1 MWQTIDDEDLQYF
14 PEVLFHSLE
23 DGYII
28 QERIEFSPAAPS
40 DEAKK
45 IVERLIQ
52 KYKLRDIRPQVRANW
67 DIRRDGTPVIYD
79 WGV

>member
-1 MWQTIDDEDLQYF
+1 M
-14 PEVLFHSLE
+14 LFYSLE

-28 QERIEFSPAAPS
+28 EERIEFSRLAPS

-45 IVERLIQ
+45 IVEKLVK
-52 KYKLRDIRPQVRANW
+52 KYHLRDFTAGVRANW
-67 DIRRDGTPVIYD
+67 NIRQDGTPVIYD

>member
-1 MWQTIDDEDLQYF
+1 MDEEDLQYF
-14 PEVLFHSLE
+14 PEVLFYSLE

-28 QERIEFSPAAPS
+28 QERIEFSSAPPS

-45 IVERLIQ
+45 IVERLVQ
-52 KYKLRDIRPQVRANW
+52 KYKLRDFTPGKRANW
-67 DIRRDGTPVIYD
+67 NIRKDGTPVIYD